1 MELLAIYFSALAVGL
16 TGAMMPG
23 PLLTITVSE
32 TGRGGLKGGLKPVL
46 GHGILELVLVIG
58 LSLGLSRVLQL
69 PLVAG
74 TIGVLGGLVL
84 LWMGYGIVRA
94 AIRKEVSLSLTAA
107 SGPRSGA
114 GPVLAGVVTTISN
127 PYWLLWWATAGAAYL
142 LLAWNQGLPGLTA
155 FYAGHISAD
164 LAWYGLV
171 AILIHSGR
179 RFLGDG
185 VYRGILLVLG
195 SFLVV
200 TAVGFVVFG
209 VRTLF

>member
-1 MELLAIYFSALAVGL
+1 MQLLAIYFSALVVGF

-23 PLLTITVSE
+23 PLLTITVNE

-46 GHGILELVLVIG
+46 GHGLLELVLVIG

-69 PLVAG
+69 PVVSG
-74 TIGVLGGLVL
+74 TIGVVGGLVL
-84 LWMGYGIVRA
+84 LWMGYGIVRSV
-94 AIRKEVSLSLTAA
+94 IRKEVSLSLTAA
-107 SGPRSGA
+107 EGPRNGA
-114 GPVLAGVVTTISN
+114 GPVLAGVVTTVSN

-142 LLAWNQGLPGLTA
+142 LLAWNQGVTGLIA
-155 FYAGHISAD
+155 FYLGHYSAD

-171 AILIHSGR
+171 AVLIHSGR

-195 SFLVV
+195 TFLLI
-200 TAVGFVVFG
+200 TASGFVVFG
-209 VRTLF
+209 IRILI